1 MQVLAVN
8 GSPHKAGLCEKILT
22 RVIEGAREAGAETRL
37 VELSGKQLQ
46 PCRACSNAECWSSMK
61 CNIKDD
67 ALELRKIFNECD
79 ALIFAAP
86 VYFLS
91 VNGLAKN
98 FIDRMRNHRGE
109 ARPSIAIAV
118 AGGTGKGCITALQEV
133 CRWMILVGF
142 HPVLAEP
149 VTRYNFEL
157 AMGQAKSWGRMLVE
171 KAHETGQRASLYNGL
186 LKFERLPYMNY
197 TIIDEILYLA
207 RSAIDAI
214 SRAGLTDQTAEL
226 VATVERAEAELRLG
240 KLEEGLRNAVEAHE
254 RSMSLFN
261 KMFESGR

>member
-8 GSPHKAGLCEKILT
+8 GSPHRDGLCKKVLT
-22 RVIEGAREAGAETRL
+22 RVIEGVREMGAETRL
-37 VELSGKQLQ
+37 VEMSSRQLQ
-46 PCRACSNAECWSSMK
+46 PCRACGNAECWSSMK

-98 FIDRMRNHRGE
+98 FIDRMRNYREE
-109 ARPSIAIAV
+109 ARPSIAITV
-118 AGGTGKGCITALQEV
+118 AGGTGKGCITALQEI

-142 HPVLAEP
+142 YPVLAEP
-149 VTRYNFEL
+149 VTRYNFES
-157 AMGQAKSWGRMLVE
+157 AMGQAKSWGRTLVE
-171 KAHETGQRASLYNGL
+171 KAPEVGQGVSLYSGL
-186 LKFERLPYMNY
+186 LRFEKLPYMNY
-197 TIIDEILYLA
+197 TIMDEVLYLA
-207 RSAIDAI
+207 KSAIEAI
-214 SRAGLTDQTAEL
+214 SKAGLTDQSTELTAM
-226 VATVERAEAELRLG
+226 VERAEAELRLG
-240 KLEEGLRNAVEAHE
+240 KLEEGLRDAVEAHE

-261 KMFESGR
+261 KMLEF